1 MAPTRYPRKSANA
14 STTCWTKPLMID
26 FWLAAGLLLLV
37 ALSFLLIPVLRGRRA
52 QREEDRTALNV
63 ALYQERV
70 AELQTQQAEGV
81 LDAAQLDTGRAEAA
95 RELLADTEGVEA
107 PRESRLGKP
116 LPLLAAFLVPVL
128 GLGLYLHFGA
138 SDKVELTREFAQ
150 PPVSLQDM
158 TQRLERAAAAQP
170 DSAEGLY
177 FLGRAYMAQDRS
189 ADAAKVFE
197 RAVALAG
204 RQPELL
210 GQWAQ
215 AQYFADNK
223 QWSPKVQALTDEA
236 LKLDPKE
243 VTSLGLLGIAA
254 FEGQRYQEAIDYWSR
269 LLAQLPPEDNSRA
282 ALQGGIDRAA
292 QKLKESGGTVA
303 QAKQAATL
311 KVRVAV
317 SAEVKAKALPG
328 DSVFIFA
335 RAVSGPPAPLA
346 AKRVTVAELP
356 ITVELGDADAMMPQL
371 KLSNFPEVQLVA
383 RISRAGQPTAGEW
396 IGRSQPLASSTT
408 ALQQLTIDSPD
419 KSFEETP

>member
-1 MAPTRYPRKSANA
+1 
-14 STTCWTKPLMID
+14 MID
-26 FWLAAGLLLLV
+26 FWLAAGLLLLI

-70 AELQTQQAEGV
+70 AELQTQQSEGV
-81 LDAAQLDTGRAEAA
+81 LDAAQLDSGRAEAA
-95 RELLADTEGVEA
+95 RELLADTEGVEK

-128 GLGLYLHFGA
+128 GVALYLHYGA
-138 SDKVELTREFAQ
+138 SDKVELTREFSQ
-150 PPVSLQDM
+150 PPVSMEDM
-158 TQRLERAAAAQP
+158 TRRLERAAAAQP
-170 DSAEGLY
+170 DSPEGLY

-197 RAVALAG
+197 RTVALAG

-254 FEGQRYQEAIDYWSR
+254 FEGQRYQEAINYWNR

-292 QKLKESGGTVA
+292 EKLKESGGSVA
-303 QAKQAATL
+303 PVKAQKQMQ
-311 KVRVAV
+311 VRVDLA
-317 SAEVKAKALPG
+317 ADVKAKALPT

-335 RAVSGPPAPLA
+335 RAVKGPPAPLA
-346 AKRVTVAELP
+346 AKRVTVADLP
-356 ITVELGDADAMMPQL
+356 ITVELGDSDAMMPQL

-383 RISRAGQPTAGEW
+383 RISRAGVPTAGEW

-419 KSFEETP
+419 K

>member
-1 MAPTRYPRKSANA
+1 MSVNA
-14 STTCWTKPLMID
+14 STNCWTKKLMID
-26 FWLAAGLLLLV
+26 FWLAAGLLLLI

-70 AELQTQQAEGV
+70 AELQTQQSEGV
-81 LDAAQLDTGRAEAA
+81 LDAAQLDSGRAEAA
-95 RELLADTEGVEA
+95 RELLADTEGVEK

-128 GLGLYLHFGA
+128 GVALYLHYGA
-138 SDKVELTREFAQ
+138 SDKVELTREFSQ
-150 PPVSLQDM
+150 PPVSMEDM
-158 TQRLERAAAAQP
+158 TRRLERAAAAQP
-170 DSAEGLY
+170 DSPEGLY

-197 RAVALAG
+197 RTVALAG

-254 FEGQRYQEAIDYWSR
+254 FEGQRYQEAIDYWNR
-269 LLAQLPPEDNSRA
+269 LLAQLPPEDNSRV

-292 QKLKESGGTVA
+292 AKLRESGGSVA
-303 QAKQAATL
+303 PVKAQKQMQ
-311 KVRVAV
+311 VRVDLAPD
-317 SAEVKAKALPG
+317 VKAKASPT

-335 RAVSGPPAPLA
+335 RAVKGPPAPLA
-346 AKRVTVAELP
+346 AKRVTVADLP

-383 RISRAGQPTAGEW
+383 RISRAGVPTAGEW

-419 KSFEETP
+419 K

>member
-1 MAPTRYPRKSANA
+1 
-14 STTCWTKPLMID
+14 MID

-37 ALSFLLIPVLRGRRA
+37 ALSFLLIPVLRVRRA

-70 AELQTQQAEGV
+70 AELQTQQSEGV
-81 LDAAQLDTGRAEAA
+81 LNAAQLDTGRAEAA
-95 RELLADTEGVEA
+95 RELLADTEGVEK

-116 LPLLAAFLVPVL
+116 LPLLAAVLVPVL
-128 GLGLYLHFGA
+128 GLALYLHYGA
-138 SDKVELTREFAQ
+138 IDKVELTREFAE
-150 PPVSLQDM
+150 PPVSLADM

-223 QWSPKVQALTDEA
+223 QWSPKIQALTDEA

-254 FEGQRYQEAIDYWSR
+254 FEGQRYQEAIDYWNR
-269 LLAQLPPEDNSRA
+269 LLAQLPPEDNSRV

-292 QKLKESGGTVA
+292 EKLKESVGSVA
-303 QAKQAATL
+303 QAPKALLT
-311 KVRVAV
+311 VRVDL
-317 SAEVKAKALPG
+317 SAEVKANVLPG

-335 RAVSGPPAPLA
+335 RAVNGPPAPLA
-346 AKRVTVAELP
+346 AKRVTVDALP
-356 ITVELGDADAMMPQL
+356 VTVELGDADAMMPQL

-396 IGRSQPLASSTT
+396 IGRSQPLASSTN
-408 ALQQLTIDSPD
+408 ALQQLTIDTPD
-419 KSFEETP
+419 Q

>member
-1 MAPTRYPRKSANA
+1 
-14 STTCWTKPLMID
+14 MID
-26 FWLAAGLLLLV
+26 FWLAAGLLLLI

-52 QREEDRTALNV
+52 QLEEDRTALNV

-70 AELQTQQAEGV
+70 AELQTQQTEGV
-81 LDAAQLDTGRAEAA
+81 LDAAQLDSGRAEAA
-95 RELLADTEGVEA
+95 RELLADTEGVEK

-128 GLGLYLHFGA
+128 GVALYLHYGA
-138 SDKVELTREFAQ
+138 SDKVELTREFSQ
-150 PPVSLQDM
+150 PPVSMEDM
-158 TQRLERAAAAQP
+158 TRRLERAAAAQP
-170 DSAEGLY
+170 DSPEGLY

-189 ADAAKVFE
+189 ADAAKIFE
-197 RAVALAG
+197 RTVALAG

-254 FEGQRYQEAIDYWSR
+254 FEGQRYQEAIDYWNR
-269 LLAQLPPEDNSRA
+269 LLAQLPPDDNSRA

-292 QKLKESGGTVA
+292 EKLKESGGSVA
-303 QAKQAATL
+303 PVKAEKQMQ
-311 KVRVAV
+311 VRVDLA
-317 SAEVKAKALPG
+317 ADVKAKALPT

-335 RAVSGPPAPLA
+335 RAVKGPPAPLA
-346 AKRVTVAELP
+346 AKRVTVADLP
-356 ITVELGDADAMMPQL
+356 ITVELGDSDAMMPQL

-383 RISRAGQPTAGEW
+383 RISRAGVPTAGEW

-419 KSFEETP
+419 Q

>member
-1 MAPTRYPRKSANA
+1 
-14 STTCWTKPLMID
+14 MID

-138 SDKVELTREFAQ
+138 SDKVELTREFSQ

-223 QWSPKVQALTDEA
+223 QWSPKIQALTDEA

-254 FEGQRYQEAIDYWSR
+254 FEGERYQDAIDYWGR
-269 LLAQLPPEDNSRA
+269 LLAQLPPEDNSRV

-303 QAKQAATL
+303 QAPKAATL
-311 KVRVAV
+311 KVRVDV
-317 SAEVKAKALPG
+317 SADVKAKALPG

-419 KSFEETP
+419 K

>member
-1 MAPTRYPRKSANA
+1 
-14 STTCWTKPLMID
+14 MID

-70 AELQTQQAEGV
+70 AELQAQQAEGV
-81 LDAAQLDTGRAEAA
+81 LDAAQMDSGRAEAA
-95 RELLADTEGVEA
+95 RELLADTEGVAA
-107 PRESRLGKP
+107 PRVSKLGKP
-116 LPLLAAFLVPVL
+116 LPLLAAVLVPVL

-138 SDKVELTREFAQ
+138 ADKVELTREFAQ
-150 PPVSLQDM
+150 APQSMEEM
-158 TQRLERAAAAQP
+158 TRRLERAVAAQP

-177 FLGRAYMAQDRS
+177 FLGRTYMAQDRP
-189 ADAAKVFE
+189 ADAAKMFE
-197 RAVALAG
+197 RAANLAG

-215 AQYFADNK
+215 AQYFADGK
-223 QWSPKVQALTDEA
+223 KWSDKIQALTDEA
-236 LKLDPKE
+236 LKADPKE

-254 FEGQRYQEAIDYWSR
+254 FEGERYQQAIDYWNR
-269 LLAQLPPEDNSRA
+269 LLAQLPEGDKSRE
-282 ALQGGIDRAA
+282 ALQGGINRATERLEA
-292 QKLKESGGTVA
+292 SGGKVA
-303 QAKQAATL
+303 AAPAAKVAALL
-311 KVRVAV
+311 KVRVDLASELKGKV
-317 SAEVKAKALPG
+317 QPG

-346 AKRVTVAELP
+346 AKRLTVADLP
-356 ITVELGDADAMMPQL
+356 VTVELGDADAMMPQL

-396 IGRSQPLASSTT
+396 VGRSGPLASSTT
-408 ALQQLTIDSPD
+408 APQTLTIDSPD
-419 KSFEETP
+419 Q